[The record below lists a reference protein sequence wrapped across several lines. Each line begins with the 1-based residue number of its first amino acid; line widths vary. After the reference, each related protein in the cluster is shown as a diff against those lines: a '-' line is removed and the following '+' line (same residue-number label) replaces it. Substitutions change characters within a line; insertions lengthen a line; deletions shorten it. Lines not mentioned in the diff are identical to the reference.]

1 MAFFGNIFVAYLL
14 LKCSYL
20 VTHKAWL
27 LYVRNNAKFL
37 TCADS
42 FLHKP
47 AEASHSIMP
56 ASQRTILRMV
66 NQFAQ
71 LVTEKQDLNLAI
83 DIPSTLQ
90 TGGLEFS
97 QQ

>member
-1 MAFFGNIFVAYLL
+1 
-14 LKCSYL
+14 
-20 VTHKAWL
+20 
-27 LYVRNNAKFL
+27 
-37 TCADS
+37 
-42 FLHKP
+42 
-47 AEASHSIMP
+47 MP